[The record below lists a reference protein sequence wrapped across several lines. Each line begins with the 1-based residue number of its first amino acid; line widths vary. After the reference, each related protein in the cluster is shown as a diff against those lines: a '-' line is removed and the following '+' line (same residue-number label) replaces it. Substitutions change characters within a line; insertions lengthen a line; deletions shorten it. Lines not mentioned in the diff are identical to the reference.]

1 MALLRAALVLASVAP
16 ALVAGHGAM
25 TFPKPRNSYD
35 GELQPWSSWGYPCD
49 ATHKNENCS
58 IAGVVGVDGKHYAQI
73 GGACS
78 ISAHKP
84 GAKGALNAS
93 NGQSCYWFS
102 NGCTVGCEKC
112 DGTTSHVGHGSQHFL
127 YKGMDMN
134 ALRANKVT
142 IPNPFS
148 PAPGDLVIDPK
159 STGGISIVQ
168 GCAPNARNG
177 QKATICASSLRTVN
191 TQAECGSVPD
201 DYTYYSPWRHPG
213 SAPMIDPCGSAGGRL
228 PGQPTGAAGAQFR
241 NTSLTKEGDLG
252 SKLPAMPSQAT
263 WKAGASHEVGWTLAA
278 NHGGGYA
285 YRMAPADGPLTE
297 KTFGKTPLDFVGDSI
312 LRWGGDRST
321 QLAFNSSER
330 GWETDQGT
338 VPVGSTWRKN
348 PIPPGLWEREG
359 PTFNPVCTESKACID
374 SYTLHQG
381 GTEAYD
387 LCKCS
392 GLGEQL
398 STSLEVVDRV
408 LVPKGA
414 TPGKYVLQWRWDCEE
429 SDQVWASCSDVTIV
443 A

>member
-1 MALLRAALVLASVAP
+1 MWQCRRAPPWPADGSGRSAVQEHVADEGRRLGQQAASYAL
-16 ALVAGHGAM
+16 AGHLESRSQ
-25 TFPKPRNSYD
+25 PR
-35 GELQPWSSWGYPCD
+35 G
-49 ATHKNENCS
+49 
-58 IAGVVGVDGKHYAQI
+58 GVQ
-73 GGACS
+73 
-78 ISAHKP
+78 
-84 GAKGALNAS
+84 
-93 NGQSCYWFS
+93 
-102 NGCTVGCEKC
+102 
-112 DGTTSHVGHGSQHFL
+112 
-127 YKGMDMN
+127 
-134 ALRANKVT
+134 
-142 IPNPFS
+142 
-148 PAPGDLVIDPK
+148 
-159 STGGISIVQ
+159 
-168 GCAPNARNG
+168 
-177 QKATICASSLRTVN
+177 
-191 TQAECGSVPD
+191 
-201 DYTYYSPWRHPG
+201 
-213 SAPMIDPCGSAGGRL
+213 
-228 PGQPTGAAGAQFR
+228 
-241 NTSLTKEGDLG
+241 
-252 SKLPAMPSQAT
+252 
-263 WKAGASHEVGWTLAA
+263 TLAA